1 MPFLNKLGL
10 GGGKY
15 DWTETAKSALP
26 FGIGGKARLVTHASE
41 PAQSTNPDFLWED
54 NGSGG
59 INYFAVVNGNKTPI
73 SNEVYNAN
81 TGIDT
86 NQLEA
91 AHYQEWVNAQGG
103 GDMSTQSSGGT
114 SGGGTAPAEPVYV
127 PEYKV
132 WNGVQYEVSKLEGA
146 QAYTN
151 AVNDTI
157 LTNYK
162 AQQKKIEDL
171 YASGIIGLDEKLQ
184 MGRDNLKSLKKS
196 RDDSMRSIHGY
207 FNRISPDAVQSEQ
220 NTLQGNVE
228 TEYGEKKNRVGTL
241 FDGKSASEI
250 AGMDLNPYINEIS
263 TTGQIARAAKGLNT
277 QKADQI
283 TANDQYKMSATDQ
296 TANNLLD
303 LKNNI
308 SAPSAG
314 DIVSEYMNRLDS
326 YGAGGTNTQTVNAVG
341 GQTTDQFGNPINPDD
356 DNYWNS

>member
-1 MPFLNKLGL
+1 MAFLNKLGL

-41 PAQSTNPDFLWED
+41 PAQSTNPDFIWED

-114 SGGGTAPAEPVYV
+114 SGGGTAPEPAPAFNQY
-127 PEYKV
+127 
-132 WNGVQYEVSKLEGA
+132 WNGQLYTDPT
-146 QAYTN
+146 AYTN

-171 YASGIIGLDEKLQ
+171 YASGIIGLDEKLS
-184 MGRDNLKSLKKS
+184 MGRDNLKALKKS
-196 RDDSMRSIHGY
+196 RDDSMKSIQGY

-228 TEYGEKKNRVGTL
+228 TEYGEKKGKVGTL